1 MSSKIARLK
10 EIERLLDSPLDN
22 SWIPVSTYMHSLY
35 PNGLSRKESTAFYA
49 TWSVRY
55 RDKYYPY
62 VKWIRKVDSK
72 QFSKIKLYVNKTAVE
87 LYREYVE
94 LLYEVCQEYYYKGRE
109 IHKSDWSLVNTLLS
123 KYPDMKVIKAGAWM
137 CRINRWFLG
146 IPKNY
151 KRPDREKRFL
161 TACIAEFGEL

>member
-1 MSSKIARLK
+1 MSSLITKLK
-10 EIERLLDSPLDN
+10 ELENKLDIIDD
-22 SWIPVSTYMHSLY
+22 SWI
-35 PNGLSRKESTAFYA
+35 
-49 TWSVRY
+49 SVREYIHLTHPEY
-55 RDKYYPY
+55 RTHRAVDNHYSMWSQRLFHTRTPWSNWLKYNY
-62 VKWIRKVDSK
+62 INDSK
-72 QFSKIKLYVNKTAVE
+72 RVLFINKNAVNR
-87 LYREYVE
+87 YYEYCN
-94 LLYEVCQEYYYKGRE
+94 LIYEIVQAYYYKGRE

-161 TACIAEFGEL
+161 TACIAEFGEV